1 MNTAEQVIEDIAETE
16 ADAVT
21 ACLNM
26 AELVSR
32 FTTRQGVE
40 SVEVFVFEDGS
51 SINVFADRVTSANP
65 F

>member
-1 MNTAEQVIEDIAETE
+1 MNTAQQIVEDITDTE

-21 ACLNM
+21 ACLNR

-32 FTTRQGVE
+32 FTTRQGRE

-51 SINVFADRVTSANP
+51 SINVFADRIESANP
-65 F
+65 